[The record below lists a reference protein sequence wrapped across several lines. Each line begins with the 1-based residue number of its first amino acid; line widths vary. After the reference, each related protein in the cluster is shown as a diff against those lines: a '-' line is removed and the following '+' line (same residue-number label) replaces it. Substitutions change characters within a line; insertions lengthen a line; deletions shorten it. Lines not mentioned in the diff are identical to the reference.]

1 MRAITADIY
10 THEISAIGDA
20 GSFGDLPANLM
31 LITEDQWAA
40 DPLPGQLWAGNI
52 PATFYTPV
60 VPVPQEITMR
70 QARLVLLGAG
80 LLNRVD
86 AALNALPSPMKE
98 AAFIEWEYSSTVKRS
113 STLVVQLGQ
122 SFGLTGDQIDAMFRQ
137 GATL

>member
-1 MRAITADIY
+1 MRSCTLRPDGSY
-10 THEISAIGDA
+10 ELSHDGTDEVLVVSAEE
-20 GSFGDLPANLM
+20 L
-31 LITEDQWAA
+31 EAA
-40 DPLPGQLWAGNI
+40 AAAFFPPEA
-52 PATFYTPV
+52 P
-60 VPVPQEITMR
+60 PVPAEITMR

-80 LLNRVD
+80 LLHQVD